1 MFNLYRFRCIKRFSK
16 QEINIMLFAS
26 IYIFFQNKKHF
37 IHFFLCFQKGFPYI
51 QEDYEY
57 SHSHAGDKSKFF
69 PAILK
74 SFPIFVSKK

>member
-26 IYIFFQNKKHF
+26 IYIFFSEQKNF
-37 IHFFLCFQKGFPYI
+37 YPFFFLFSERFPLYP
-51 QEDYEY
+51 EDYEY

-69 PAILK
+69 PQ
-74 SFPIFVSKK
+74 F